1 MAQAHARLHGGTS
14 RSSSLPTEDSLLITK
29 HIKTCPIELVV
40 DLFRNKWVIH
50 IIRDLFYGKTRF
62 NEFKEGKPELSNKVL
77 SNCLKDMEDNGLI
90 HRVVDKFDKRDIRY
104 KLTDKGKSL
113 NKVLYEIAMLTVESG
128 NYSDKLKDELKI
140 SFRENLL

>member
-1 MAQAHARLHGGTS
+1 M
-14 RSSSLPTEDSLLITK
+14 
-29 HIKTCPIELVV
+29 
-40 DLFRNKWVIH
+40 DLFRKKWVIH

>member
-1 MAQAHARLHGGTS
+1 MK
-14 RSSSLPTEDSLLITK
+14 ITK

-40 DLFRNKWVIH
+40 DLFRKKWVIH

-128 NYSDKLKDELKI
+128 NYY
-140 SFRENLL
+140 

>member
-1 MAQAHARLHGGTS
+1 MK
-14 RSSSLPTEDSLLITK
+14 ITK

-40 DLFRNKWVIH
+40 DLFRKKWVIH

-90 HRVVDKFDKRDIRY
+90 HKVVDKFDKRDIRY